1 MVQRSDCARPSHRA
15 HDAAAFAR
23 RILGH
28 KSAVVCAHCLRS
40 TAQIAFDLI
49 RGGNT
54 TTSIR
59 GQNPWTWRA
68 TGVSAMV
75 TVLVYHSYV
84 LCVGVDE
91 WVVGVSITDR
101 ICGNGISERQRENAS
116 LTVLF
121 KVAFVQVR
129 CLQCWV
135 EMYEVRSPLRPAA
148 NERCGHRVHDGAV
161 HSFDLTD
168 TPRLVVVG
176 HFGMGANIDE
186 HLLYLQRTPAIK
198 LPNSRRRQF
207 ASETERAY
215 AVAIIDERPNLDVA
229 AHSDWGVGSVL
240 VQKNVWHLAV

>member
-40 TAQIAFDLI
+40 TAQIAFD
-49 RGGNT
+49 
-54 TTSIR
+54 
-59 GQNPWTWRA
+59 
-68 TGVSAMV
+68 
-75 TVLVYHSYV
+75 HSYV

-121 KVAFVQVR
+121 NVAFVQVR

-135 EMYEVRSPLRPAA
+135 EMYEVRSPLRP
-148 NERCGHRVHDGAV
+148 
-161 HSFDLTD
+161 
-168 TPRLVVVG
+168 RLVVVG
-176 HFGMGANIDE
+176 HFCMGANIDE
-186 HLLYLQRTPAIK
+186 HLL
-198 LPNSRRRQF
+198 
-207 ASETERAY
+207 Y

-240 VQKNVWHLAV
+240 VQKNVWHIKWLMV